1 MEDLKIIFATLKIL
15 FERDSVEGI
24 AKGSVT
30 AMDVPGDTEK
40 TRSGDEASA

>member
-24 AKGSVT
+24 AKGSAT
-30 AMDVPGDTEK
+30 AMDAPGDTEK
-40 TRSGDEASA
+40 AKPGDKASA